1 MRSPAHWLSETKNPP
16 VRRVTGAN
24 QHHEPTCTIAEVME
38 SRKNSY
44 REKLAAQQPPTPP
57 NWLSTKSLSEKQ
69 VDG

>member
-1 MRSPAHWLSETKNPP
+1 
-16 VRRVTGAN
+16 
-24 QHHEPTCTIAEVME
+24 ME

-44 REKLAAQQPPTPP
+44 REKLAAQKPATPP

>member
-1 MRSPAHWLSETKNPP
+1 
-16 VRRVTGAN
+16 
-24 QHHEPTCTIAEVME
+24 ME

-44 REKLAAQQPPTPP
+44 REKLAAQKPPTLL